1 MMITPMDVRMIG
13 KVAEERSS
21 VGGSCWTPW
30 ELAFLSE
37 QLFGD
42 LQHGASKAHTA
53 PQDHSSPFVMLC
65 ASPTRTDDGM
75 ITIRA
80 VATLTM
86 HHSGLSVL

>member
-1 MMITPMDVRMIG
+1 MIG

-42 LQHGASKAHTA
+42 LQHGASPKLTQLH
-53 PQDHSSPFVMLC
+53 
-65 ASPTRTDDGM
+65 RT
-75 ITIRA
+75 IA
-80 VATLTM
+80 AL
-86 HHSGLSVL
+86 L

>member
-42 LQHGASKAHTA
+42 LQHGASPKLTQLH
-53 PQDHSSPFVMLC
+53 
-65 ASPTRTDDGM
+65 RT
-75 ITIRA
+75 IA
-80 VATLTM
+80 AL
-86 HHSGLSVL
+86 L